1 MDAFFGEIRAF
12 CFNYEPQGWLFCN
25 GQLLS
30 TSQFA
35 ALFSIIG
42 YNYGGSGN
50 SFNLPNI
57 PGKVLVGA
65 GQMQGGGYYSWAKD
79 GGAETVKLG
88 INDLPPHNH
97 TFDGAHTKTNAANVI
112 VKEPTNIS
120 YLSNDVAKTTLPTLG
135 MGYSTAVNDFS
146 ELSSN
151 TIGVFGKGG
160 AHSNMQPYMV
170 MNYCICVLDGYY
182 PVKP

>member
-25 GQLLS
+25 GQPLS
-30 TSQFA
+30 TTQYA
-35 ALFSIIG
+35 VLFSIIG

-50 SFNLPNI
+50 TFNLPNI

-65 GQMQGGGYYSWAKD
+65 GQTQWRGYYPWAKK
-79 GGAETVKLG
+79 GGAETVTLG
-88 INDLPPHNH
+88 TNNIPPHNH
-97 TFDGAHTKTNAANVI
+97 SFDGAFTKTNAANVI
-112 VKEPTNIS
+112 VKEPTNNS
-120 YLSNDVAKTTLPTLG
+120 YLSNVVEKAVLPTIG
-135 MGYSTAVNDFS
+135 AGYSTAVNDFS

-151 TIGVFGKGG
+151 TIGAFGKGG

-170 MNYCICVLDGYY
+170 LNYCICVLDGYY